1 MELIKKNIH
10 MMVNDKKTITQIT
23 LDDDMNVPDNR
34 PDMINIIE
42 TKGDI
47 TIDEVKANENQAL
60 VKGSLNFL
68 AMYVG
73 DSEERKIQSI
83 EGKIPFE
90 EYIHM
95 EGLKSGDVLK
105 AKADLEDLRI
115 GIINSRKMSNQA
127 IVTIE
132 VMTEEMLEEE
142 VSVDVAEKDGA
153 EFWKNP
159 LEIMELRMNKKD
171 MLRIKDEIALPNGK
185 NNIHEIVWKDI
196 VLNLKEI
203 KILSGKINVCGNL
216 EVFIL
221 YRGEGDENK
230 LEWINEEIAFTKELE
245 CAGSSEG
252 MIPDIKISLKNCDM
266 EIKADYDGEERIIG
280 LDAALDVDMKLY
292 EEEEVELVEDIYSTS
307 KELKPVMNVCRFN
320 RLIGNNMAKCRIS
333 GRMRI
338 KGEEPRILQ
347 ICNGSGKARI
357 DQVEPEES
365 GLIIEG
371 TIEITVL
378 YVSVDDNI
386 PFFSKIL
393 QIPFSQ
399 HIDMNHMKEN
409 SVYRVEPGTLQINT
423 TMIDSEEMEVKAVL
437 DLTVMAVE
445 EFEKEIISE
454 ISEEPLDFARIEEI
468 AGIVVYIVKESDSL
482 WSIGKKYSLSVG
494 DIKELNG
501 LESDV
506 VKKGDRLILCKNV
519 GRQMIG

>member
-10 MMVNDKKTITQIT
+10 MMVNDKKTITQLT

-42 TKGDI
+42 TRGDI
-47 TIDEVKANENQAL
+47 TVDEVKANDNQAL
-60 VKGSLNFL
+60 VKGTLNFL
-68 AMYVG
+68 VMYVG
-73 DSEERKIQSI
+73 DSEERRIQSI
-83 EGKIPFE
+83 EGKIPLE
-90 EYIHM
+90 EYIHI
-95 EGLKSGDVLK
+95 EDLKSGDSLK
-105 AKADLEDLRI
+105 ASADLEDLRI
-115 GIINSRKMSNQA
+115 GIINSRKMSIQA

-132 VMTEEMLEEE
+132 GMTEEMLEEE
-142 VSVDVAEKDGA
+142 VSVDVAEKGGA

-159 LEIMELRMNKKD
+159 MEVMELRMNKRD
-171 MLRIKDEIALPNGK
+171 MLRIKDEMALPNGK

-196 VLNLKEI
+196 ALNLKEI
-203 KILSGKINVCGNL
+203 KLLADKINVCGSL
-216 EVFIL
+216 AVFVL

-230 LEWINEEIAFTKELE
+230 LEWLGEEIAFTKELE
-245 CAGSSEG
+245 CAGSNEG
-252 MIPDIKISLKNCDM
+252 MIPDIKITLRNCDM
-266 EIKADYDGEERIIG
+266 EIKVDYDGEERIIG
-280 LDAALDVDMKLY
+280 LDAVLDVDMKLY

-307 KELKPVMNVCRFN
+307 RELKPVMNRCRFN

-357 DQVEPEES
+357 DNVEAEEN
-365 GLIIEG
+365 GLAIEG
-371 TIEITVL
+371 TLEIQVL
-378 YVSVDDNI
+378 YVSVDDNV
-386 PFFSKIL
+386 PFFSKMI

-399 HIDMNHMKEN
+399 HIDMNEMKEN
-409 SVYRVEPGTLQINT
+409 AVYKVEPGTLQLNT

-454 ISEEPLDFARIEEI
+454 ISEEPLDFGRLEDI
-468 AGIVVYIVKESDSL
+468 AGIVVYIVKDGDSL
-482 WSIGKKYSLSVG
+482 WSIGKNYLLSVE

-501 LESDV
+501 LETDV

-519 GRQMIG
+519 GKQMMG